1 MSKPSGAKKKR
12 GHGGGHDEEH
22 ENHERWLVSYADM
35 MTLLMVLFVVMFAMS
50 NVDTRKFQD
59 LAAGLADGF
68 GAQSVTFNGK
78 QANLDGKSADAVTL
92 PIKAGADPEL
102 DSLASTV
109 PDQELEQIGKE
120 AVARAGRTKASQA
133 AQAAAEE
140 VQDLKEVQRQITQAL
155 AKEKLENEVTFT
167 IDERGLIVTVVTSDI
182 VFGGDSAVLRTG
194 GTKIVDAIAATLRR
208 LPNNIQVDGH
218 TNQVRGG
225 TADVWELSTA
235 RATAVVKRLSSH
247 RVPTNR
253 LAASGYA
260 DSRPLIDPADPRSV
274 TMNRRV
280 EIIVLS
286 TLPPD
291 QAALLPS
298 AAGSPST
305 ASTAPATESAHE

>member
-1 MSKPSGAKKKR
+1 MSAKPAGGKKKKKR
-12 GHGGGHDEEH
+12 GHEEHEEH

-50 NVDTRKFQD
+50 NVDTKKFQD

-68 GAQSVTFNGK
+68 GAQSVTFRG
-78 QANLDGKSADAVTL
+78 QPANLDGKSDDAVAL

-109 PDQELEQIGKE
+109 ESKELKKVARE
-120 AVARAGRTKASQA
+120 AVARAGRAQASQA
-133 AQAAAEE
+133 AQAAAREVMDLRE
-140 VQDLKEVQRQITQAL
+140 VQKQITAAL
-155 AKEKLENEVTFT
+155 AKEKLQNEVTFT
-167 IDERGLIVTVVTSDI
+167 IDERGLVVTVVTSDI
-182 VFGGDSAVLRTG
+182 VFGGDSAVLRPAG
-194 GTKIVDAIAATLRR
+194 ARIVDTIAATLRA

-235 RATAVVKRLSSH
+235 RATAVVKRLAAH
-247 RVPTNR
+247 KVPTRR

-260 DSRPLIDPADPRSV
+260 DTRPLIDPADPRSV
-274 TMNRRV
+274 TANRRV
-280 EIIVLS
+280 EIIVRS
-286 TLPPD
+286 TLPAD

-298 AAGSPST
+298 AAGAAT
-305 ASTAPATESAHE
+305 ASATHE